1 LENRKAEGN
10 EKMKL
15 VSYLDRVCFLFIS
28 VLVLSGVILTSCDSG
43 TNGTTTGPQGLG
55 GKGCTK
61 VGILLPETTSS
72 ARYETKDHPLLV
84 KAVTAAIP
92 NVHIDYNNAQGNS
105 DTQLRQAET
114 DLANGDCILIVDPH
128 DSVAA
133 AAIVTK
139 ARAQDVPVIAYDR
152 LLQSKD
158 VSYYVSFD
166 NVKVGQLQGRY
177 IADHYKQY
185 QDPLRPEPVSTVMIS
200 GSQTDGNALLFS
212 IGVHSVLDPLFANGS
227 LKNVSENFTPN
238 WDNSTAQAEME
249 AALTDQQNNIQIA
262 YAANDGLAG
271 AVITGLKDVG
281 LNGKVLVTGQDAT
294 AAGIHNILAGQQS
307 MTVYKPIDKEAQS
320 TGDLVKA
327 LYSGANVTAL
337 TRGQSMLTFDGGSIP
352 SILDTPIAV
361 NKNNIA
367 STVIADHFLAKSD
380 VCAGIPAGTAG
391 VC

>member
-1 LENRKAEGN
+1 
-10 EKMKL
+10 MKL
-15 VSYLDRVCFLFIS
+15 VSRLDRVCFLFIS
-28 VLVLSGVILTSCDSG
+28 MLVLSGVILTSCDSG
-43 TNGTTTGPQGLG
+43 TSSTATGPQGLG
-55 GKGCTK
+55 GRGCTK

-92 NVHIDYNNAQGNS
+92 HVHIDYNNAQGNS

-139 ARAQDVPVIAYDR
+139 ARAQNVPVIAYDR

-166 NVKVGQLQGRY
+166 NVKVGQLQGQY
-177 IADHYKQY
+177 IANHYKQY
-185 QDPLRPEPVSTVMIS
+185 QVPLRLEPVRTVMIS

-212 IGVHSVLDPLFANGS
+212 IGVHSVLDPLFANNE

-262 YAANDGLAG
+262 YAANDGLAD

-294 AAGIHNILAGQQS
+294 AAGIHNILVGQQS

-327 LYSGANVTAL
+327 LYDGADVNTL
-337 TRGQSMLTFDGGSIP
+337 TRGQMTLTFDGGNIP

-361 NKNNIA
+361 DKNNIA
-367 STVIADHFLAKSD
+367 STVIADHFLTKSD
-380 VCAGIPAGTAG
+380 VCAGVPAGTAR

>member
-1 LENRKAEGN
+1 
-10 EKMKL
+10 MKR
-15 VSYLDRVCFLFIS
+15 VSRLDRVCFLFMSI
-28 VLVLSGVILTSCDSG
+28 LVLAGMILTSCSSG
-43 TNGTTTGPQGLG
+43 NNGTVTGPRGQG
-55 GKGCTK
+55 GKGCTR

-72 ARYETKDHPLLV
+72 VRYETKDHPLLV

-92 NVHIDYNNAQGNS
+92 NVHIDYSNAQGNS
-105 DTQLRQAET
+105 DTQLQQAET

-133 AAIVTK
+133 ATIVAK
-139 ARAQDVPVIAYDR
+139 ARAQNVPVIAYDR

-166 NVKVGQLQGRY
+166 NVKVGQLQGQY
-177 IADHYKQY
+177 IANHYKQY
-185 QDPLRPEPVSTVMIS
+185 QDPQKPGPVSTVMIS

-212 IGVHSVLDPLFANGS
+212 MGVHSVLDPLFANNS
-227 LKNVSENFTPN
+227 LKNVTENFTPN
-238 WDNSTAQAEME
+238 WDNSAALAEIE
-249 AALTDQQNNIQIA
+249 TALTDQQNNIQVA
-262 YAANDGLAG
+262 YAANDGIAD
-271 AVITGLKDVG
+271 AVITGLKGVG

-294 AAGIHNILAGQQS
+294 VTGIHNILAGQQS

-327 LYSGANVTAL
+327 LYNGADVAAL
-337 TRGQSMLTFDGGSIP
+337 TRGQSTVTFDGGSIP

-361 NKNNIA
+361 DKNNIA
-367 STVIADHFLAKSD
+367 STVIADHFIAKGD
-380 VCAGIPAGTAG
+380 VCTGIPAGTAG